1 MIQFILILLV
11 CSCIGLDAS
20 PDDLDDYR
28 PKIHNEKRYE
38 DLLVDP
44 FNKRLLSIILDPRSY
59 DGPNSGFTMIN
70 HNEIVWCR
78 EQGVKAFP
86 MLLEVLKREPT
97 PNAGDHGKIWRSVD
111 FKEHVLCFIKIF
123 PGGDTKPFVEE
134 VRRQLPQWSERQIPN
149 HDAHTA
155 FIREALDLL
164 AREGD
169 ESDIPLM
176 ELFLNDANRN
186 NRHYAQI
193 SLTKIKKR
201 FASLSNEESGIPGES
216 SQGQS
221 HQNSSSRSKKE
232 SQNLIANEKTFD
244 LFWLGSGLLIIGVVA
259 LVLRVYK
266 RGSKT

>member
-169 ESDIPLM
+169 KSDIPLI
-176 ELFLNDANRN
+176 ESFLNDVNQMN
-186 NRHYAQI
+186 KHSAQT

-201 FASLSNEESGIPGES
+201 LASGSEGES
-216 SQGQS
+216 
-221 HQNSSSRSKKE
+221 RSPRAQKYDF
-232 SQNLIANEKTFD
+232 LWFGAGVFIMGFIA
-244 LFWLGSGLLIIGVVA
+244 LA
-259 LVLRVYK
+259 LRNFK
-266 RGSKT
+266 GKSKT